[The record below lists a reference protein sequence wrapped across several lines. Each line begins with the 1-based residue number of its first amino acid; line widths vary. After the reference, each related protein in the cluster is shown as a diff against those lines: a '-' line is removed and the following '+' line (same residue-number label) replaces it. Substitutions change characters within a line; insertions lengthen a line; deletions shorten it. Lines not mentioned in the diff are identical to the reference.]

1 MKFPHRHRHSRHVD
15 NQQTTICFSFPSG
28 RCSVVRIQFR
38 VQIIE
43 IDMSAQPHNS
53 YSACVNTLRGAVYYD
68 RVDLFTLPE
77 RIDKSMQN
85 VRLFV
90 IFNIFPG
97 LNGK

>member
-1 MKFPHRHRHSRHVD
+1 
-15 NQQTTICFSFPSG
+15 
-28 RCSVVRIQFR
+28 
-38 VQIIE
+38 
-43 IDMSAQPHNS
+43 MSAQPHNS

-97 LNGK
+97 LNGKWRCTLRWICIVWSVFSWKPWTGEILRERPYSFSPVRYQ